1 MNSLKKLV
9 TLALAAI
16 LPCVGLHADEKTTED
31 KPAEAVEHSVFRPVL
46 PAKPATAFAVDP
58 KKPKPVKVGI
68 YPMYAKLPR
77 GGKCPV
83 VVELKIEKPWHINA
97 NPPKP
102 DFLIPTTLELKTKQK
117 IKLTKVKYP
126 KSHPFRMPGSP
137 DPYYVYDGTVAIL
150 GLLEIDSTESADSAA
165 FEFHLNYQGCY
176 NDQCHPPDKIVM
188 QVKPGKMKFAD
199 AAETQ
204 PVINAAKFEPFKA
217 KTAKQQPPLGTRTP

>member
-1 MNSLKKLV
+1 MNSLRKLV
-9 TLALAAI
+9 TLALAAL
-16 LPCVGLHADEKTTED
+16 LPCLVLNADDKTPED
-31 KPAEAVEHSVFRPVL
+31 TPAGAVEHSVFRPVM
-46 PAKPATAFAVDP
+46 PANPATAFAVDK
-58 KKPKPVKVGI
+58 KKPKPVKVSI

-83 VVELKIEKPWHINA
+83 VVELKIEKDWHINA

-102 DFLIPTTLELKTKQK
+102 DFLIPTKLELKTDQK
-117 IKLTKVKYP
+117 IKLTKVRYP

-150 GLLEIDSTESADSAA
+150 GLLEIDAAESADSAA
-165 FEFHLNYQGCY
+165 FEFHLNYQGCN

-199 AAETQ
+199 ATDTQ
-204 PVINAAKFEPFKA
+204 PVINAAKFEQFKP
-217 KTAKQQPPLGTRTP
+217 KTAKKQSAAGTRTP

>member
-1 MNSLKKLV
+1 MNSLKSLLAIALV
-9 TLALAAI
+9 VSPASLF
-16 LPCVGLHADEKTTED
+16 GADES
-31 KPAEAVEHSVFRPVL
+31 AGNVEESEQTVFRPIL
-46 PAKPATAFAVDP
+46 PATAATAFAVDK

-68 YPMYAKLPR
+68 YPMYARLPR

-83 VVELKIEKPWHINA
+83 VVELKIAKDWHINA

-126 KSHPFRMPGSP
+126 KSHPFMMKGSP
-137 DPYYVYDGTVAIL
+137 DPYHVYDGTVAIL
-150 GLLEIDSTESADSAA
+150 ALLEIDAAEPADSAE
-165 FEFHLNYQGCY
+165 FEFHLNYQGCN

-199 AAETQ
+199 ASETQ
-204 PVINAAKFEPFKA
+204 PVINSAKFEQFKP
-217 KTAKQQPPLGTRTP
+217 KTARKTTPGAPVKP